1 MTDSAVTELGARR
14 EATLRYRAAGW
25 AALRAVASAVVV
37 TIYYLL
43 PWDRSSTGAAV
54 TWLVIGLVVLI
65 GMIAFQV
72 RIIIRSPF
80 PNLGG
85 DAEMHKAPVT
95 RQSSRR
101 CTRTTVGY
109 GGFTRSQPGR
119 ITACFIMGTGLM
131 PPHSARPM

>member
-14 EATLRYRAAGW
+14 EVTLRYRAAGW

-54 TWLVIGLVVLI
+54 TWLVIGLAVLI

-72 RIIIRSPF
+72 RMIIRSPF
-80 PNLGG
+80 PNLR
-85 DAEMHKAPVT
+85 AIEA
-95 RQSSRR
+95 
-101 CTRTTVGY
+101 
-109 GGFTRSQPGR
+109 
-119 ITACFIMGTGLM
+119 L
-131 PPHSARPM
+131 ARWSPAR